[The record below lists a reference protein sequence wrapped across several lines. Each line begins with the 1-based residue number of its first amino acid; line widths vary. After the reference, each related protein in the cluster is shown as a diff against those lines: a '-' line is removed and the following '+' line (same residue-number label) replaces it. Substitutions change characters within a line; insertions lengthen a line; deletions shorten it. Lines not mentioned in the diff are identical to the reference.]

1 MNQEVVKIFEKYKK
15 KNIDETKTI
24 LHENIIQKNIIKNA
38 SRKLPIFYESSE
50 KKLIYLRISK
60 CASSSLVEGL
70 TREGDFN
77 PIYEIENFL
86 YYKNNYKS
94 FAVIRDPKSRWISG
108 LNELMTR
115 IIKDVKKSKDYIQYE
130 LKENR
135 FIFDGHTVPQIR
147 FLHCNKYVNFNNLE
161 IIRLNKNL
169 NQKISKLIDKN
180 IQLKFINSTYHGGS
194 NVDKMKNL
202 NFCKEMFESYCEKNS
217 KYYDTYEFDYR
228 LYNLS
233 I

>member
-1 MNQEVVKIFEKYKK
+1 MNQEVAEIFEKYKE
-15 KNIDETKTI
+15 KNFGEAGTI
-24 LHENIIQKNIIKNA
+24 LYKNIIQVKENSKKI
-38 SRKLPIFYESSE
+38 PILYVSSE

-70 TREGDFN
+70 TREGGFN
-77 PIYEIENFL
+77 PIYAIENFL

-108 LNELMTR
+108 LNELMSR
-115 IIKDVKKSKDYIQYE
+115 IIKDGKKSKDYIQDE

-135 FIFDGHTVPQIR
+135 FIFDGHTVPQIS
-147 FLHCNKYVNFNNLE
+147 FLHCHKYVNFNNLE

-169 NQKISKLIDKN
+169 NQKISKLIDKD
-180 IQLKFINSTYHGGS
+180 IQLRFMNSTYHGR
-194 NVDKMKNL
+194 NNADKIKNL

-217 KYYDTYEFDYR
+217 KYYETYEFDYR